1 MLMGFRKSNWKWI
14 AGSLFLA
21 AAMGI
26 PVVSRAQSPGDVIR
40 IGSPSDWSQ
49 YESYWNQ
56 LINLSAASKPPS
68 AAAGSAG
75 GGGSDAT
82 AAATDPKVLE
92 QALIKNLRVSNVRLV
107 PIFKLS
113 GSSQVSGRITNGNS
127 KAVTVSSVNLE
138 VLDPSGNL
146 VQTSAAMPEPSTIP
160 AGATVTFQQRLDT
173 VPPDS
178 GYQVRLS
185 RSNPFTIQGGV

>member
-1 MLMGFRKSNWKWI
+1 MLMGFCKSNWKWI

-21 AAMGI
+21 AATGL
-26 PVVSRAQSPGDVIR
+26 PVVSQAQSPGDVIR
-40 IGSPSDWSQ
+40 IGSPSTWSQ

-56 LINLSAASKPPS
+56 LINLSGASTPPN
-68 AAAGSAG
+68 AAAGSG
-75 GGGSDAT
+75 GD
-82 AAATDPKVLE
+82 AAATASDPKVLE
-92 QALIKNLRVSNVRLV
+92 QVLIRNLRVSNVRLV
-107 PIFKLS
+107 PIFKLN

-138 VLDPSGNL
+138 VLDSSGNL
-146 VQTSAAMPEPSTIP
+146 VQTSAAAPEPSTIP

-173 VPPDS
+173 VPSDS
-178 GYQVRLS
+178 GFQVRLS

>member
-1 MLMGFRKSNWKWI
+1 MLMGFRKSNWKWV
-14 AGSLFLA
+14 AGSLFLV
-21 AAMGI
+21 AAMGF

-40 IGSPSDWSQ
+40 IGSPGAWSQ

-56 LINLSAASKPPS
+56 LINLSGASKPPS
-68 AAAGSAG
+68 AAAGSTD
-75 GGGSDAT
+75 DAT
-82 AAATDPKVLE
+82 ATASDPKVLE
-92 QALIKNLRVSNVRLV
+92 QALIRNLRVSNVRLV

-113 GSSQVSGRITNGNS
+113 GSSQVSGRITNGNRKS
-127 KAVTVSSVNLE
+127 VTVSSVNLE
-138 VLDPSGNL
+138 VLDSSGNL

-173 VPPDS
+173 IPSDS
-178 GYQVRLS
+178 GFQVRLS

>member
-1 MLMGFRKSNWKWI
+1 MGFRKSNWKWI

-21 AAMGI
+21 AAIGL
-26 PVVSRAQSPGDVIR
+26 PVVSQAQSPGDVIR
-40 IGSPSDWSQ
+40 IGSPSDWTQ

-56 LINLSAASKPPS
+56 LINLGAASKPSS

-75 GGGSDAT
+75 SSSDAT
-82 AAATDPKVLE
+82 ATATDPKVLE
-92 QALIKNLRVSNVRLV
+92 QALIRNLRVSNVRLV

-138 VLDPSGNL
+138 VLDSSGNL

-173 VPPDS
+173 VPSDS

-185 RSNPFTIQGGV
+185 RSNPFTVQGGV

>member
-21 AAMGI
+21 SAIGL
-26 PVVSRAQSPGDVIR
+26 PVVSQAQSPGDVIR
-40 IGSPSDWSQ
+40 IGSPSDWTQ

-56 LINLSAASKPPS
+56 LINLGAASKPSS

-75 GGGSDAT
+75 SGSDTTAT
-82 AAATDPKVLE
+82 ATDPKVLE
-92 QALIKNLRVSNVRLV
+92 QALIRNLRVSGVRLV

-138 VLDPSGNL
+138 VLDSSGNL

-173 VPPDS
+173 VPSDG

-185 RSNPFTIQGGV
+185 RSNPFTVQGGV

>member
-1 MLMGFRKSNWKWI
+1 MLMGFRKSNLKWI

-21 AAMGI
+21 AAIGL

-56 LINLSAASKPPS
+56 LINLGKASKPSS
-68 AAAGSAG
+68 ASAGSPD
-75 GGGSDAT
+75 SKAT
-82 AAATDPKVLE
+82 ATATDPKVLE
-92 QALIKNLRVSNVRLV
+92 QALIKNLRVSGVRLV

-173 VPPDS
+173 VPSDS

-185 RSNPFTIQGGV
+185 RSNPFTVQGGV

>member
-1 MLMGFRKSNWKWI
+1 MGFRKSNWKWI

-21 AAMGI
+21 AAIGL
-26 PVVSRAQSPGDVIR
+26 PAVSQAQSPGDVIR
-40 IGSPSDWSQ
+40 IGSPSDWNQ

-56 LINLSAASKPPS
+56 LINLGAASKPS
-68 AAAGSAG
+68 KSAAGSAG
-75 GGGSDAT
+75 SGSDAT
-82 AAATDPKVLE
+82 ATATDPKVLE
-92 QALIKNLRVSNVRLV
+92 QALIRNLRVSNVRLV

-138 VLDPSGNL
+138 VLDSSGNL

-173 VPPDS
+173 VPSDS

-185 RSNPFTIQGGV
+185 RSNPFTVQGGV